1 MRIYLR
7 WRRSGRSVRVMRWFF
22 LLILS
27 ASAVWAQPL
36 VVPAI
41 VSVPDPG
48 NYGTTGSGSVYG
60 GSLGFVRHKFF
71 VSAYEVSNDEYC
83 RFLNAVEGSPS
94 QSQTAGTS
102 AKL

>member
-1 MRIYLR
+1 M
-7 WRRSGRSVRVMRWFF
+7 RVMRWFL

-48 NYGTTGSGSVYG
+48 NYGTAGSGSVYG